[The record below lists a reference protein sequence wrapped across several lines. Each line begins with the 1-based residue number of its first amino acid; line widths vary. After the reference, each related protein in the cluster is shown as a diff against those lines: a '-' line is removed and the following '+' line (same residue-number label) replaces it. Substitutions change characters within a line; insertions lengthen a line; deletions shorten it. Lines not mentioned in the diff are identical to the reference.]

1 MFQRVTLRWRYE
13 DILQVQHCSSSV
25 VEVHLDHWLS
35 LNNSDLNMFVHWF
48 IIWSSFFAP
57 SWSEYCL
64 FFLFRVYCIAPRW
77 LNFSRSVEK
86 SQCYLCQGFADS
98 IDVLLCSIIFLV
110 LESNLIF
117 QRSCLFKSNCWNEI
131 REISVLEKIFWKSS
145 FLLKDLT
152 HVIQK
157 KKYSLLIVLCFENRN
172 WPVVRLKWLFHGS
185 LYPF

>member
-1 MFQRVTLRWRYE
+1 M
-13 DILQVQHCSSSV
+13 QHCSSIA
-25 VEVHLDHWLS
+25 VEVHLDHGLS

-57 SWSEYCL
+57 SWLEYCL
-64 FFLFRVYCIAPRW
+64 FFLFRVYCITPGGSTFQGVLRRV
-77 LNFSRSVEK
+77 NVISVK
-86 SQCYLCQGFADS
+86 DFADS

-152 HVIQK
+152 HVIK